1 MEASQA
7 SEAGSIPVARSTTA
21 RPRAGRLCY
30 ARFTPA
36 IYRMRRD
43 NRRKTLPTQAGR
55 PLSRYKTRPARPKWP
70 HLARFPLA
78 GRVLSRFCRQQAT
91 QDERSPTQTPNTNKG
106 LKETTPQ
113 HNTPS
118 RAVKHF
124 PPQHHTQTHA
134 VKYLPPQHATNNPKS
149 PIFTTQ
155 GRTFFHNTHH
165 PHNTHPHQG
174 ELSFNHRR
182 QDQANQQSHAIP
194 HRPTPP
200 QPHNPQNSNDQAS
213 HHETPMKELHAK
225 LLGRCGQA
233 KAPRKVARNSIG

>member
-1 MEASQA
+1 MLHYPLLEPHNARGIPPSEASCRT
-7 SEAGSIPVARSTTA
+7 SRGRRTFEHTTT
-21 RPRAGRLCY
+21 PYRA
-30 ARFTPA
+30 
-36 IYRMRRD
+36 
-43 NRRKTLPTQAGR
+43 
-55 PLSRYKTRPARPKWP
+55 P
-70 HLARFPLA
+70 HSFW
-78 GRVLSRFCRQQAT
+78 RQQAPHT
-91 QDERSPTQTPNTNKG
+91 TSSGTKLALLAQNGPIWRILLLLGEFCPAFVANKPSRANFLPHQPRPITG
-106 LKETTPQ
+106 TKETTPQ

-134 VKYLPPQHATNNPKS
+134 VKHLPPQHATNNPKS

-200 QPHNPQNSNDQAS
+200 QPHNPQNPNDQAS

-225 LLGRCGQA
+225 LLERCGQ
-233 KAPRKVARNSIG
+233 APRKVARHSIG